1 MTPTSSG
8 NVIFEDGIKGRS
20 DLLGESSSSM
30 TGTWKRT
37 GRDTQR
43 TLCLCQ
49 MTPKAETQPRGP
61 RTAFH
66 RCRQTTGTR
75 KKQRTVRPHAEVSGE
90 RGPSN
95 TLISN
100 VCFPAEERANVCCS
114 KLPCLSYLIRQPI
127 RMLKK
132 HLCHPFTFQ
141 QDFMKFSPD
150 GGN

>member
-49 MTPKAETQPRGP
+49 MMPKAETQPRGP

-75 KKQRTVRPHAEVSGE
+75 KKQRTVRPHPEVSGE

-100 VCFPAEERANVCCS
+100 VCFPAKETAKCVLFKAALLVVPYQATRQDAQEAS
-114 KLPCLSYLIRQPI
+114 LPSFYLPAGFHEI
-127 RMLKK
+127 
-132 HLCHPFTFQ
+132 
-141 QDFMKFSPD
+141 
-150 GGN
+150 